1 MTPMNYTPS
10 RPILVSGI
18 KHCGKSTLGRRL
30 AVELGIEFHDLD
42 DLVVELCRENRGGL
56 DAITW
61 EPREIYR
68 RLGKSGFQELEI
80 GALKRLGERGGL
92 YVLALGGGTPDNPNA
107 LPVLSGLGIMVYL
120 YEEAEVLFSRIA
132 ARGIPPFLDERA
144 PWESFLELFRHRD
157 TLYRS
162 TADLVV
168 ELNGADVQDG
178 AARIRKSLQEM
189 DNVR

>member
-1 MTPMNYTPS
+1 MNYIPS

-30 AVELGIEFHDLD
+30 AAELGLEFHDLD
-42 DLVVELCRENRGGL
+42 DLVVDLCRENRGGP

-68 RLGKSGFQELEI
+68 RLGKSGFQELET
-80 GALKRLGERGGL
+80 GALKRLSERGGL
-92 YVLALGGGTPDNPNA
+92 YVLALGGGTPDNPDA

-132 ARGIPPFLDERA
+132 ARGIPPFLDEKA

>member
-1 MTPMNYTPS
+1 MNYTPS

>member
-1 MTPMNYTPS
+1 MNYTPS

-30 AVELGIEFHDLD
+30 ASELGLAFHDLD
-42 DLVVELCRENRGGL
+42 DLVVELCRENRGGP

-68 RLGKSGFQELEI
+68 RLGKTGFQELELA
-80 GALKRLGERGGL
+80 ALKGLGEQGGF
-92 YVLALGGGTPDNPNA
+92 YVLALGGGTPDNPEA
-107 LPVLSGLGIMVYL
+107 RRVLPGLGIMVYL
-120 YEEAEVLFSRIA
+120 YEEADVLFSRIA
-132 ARGIPPFLDERA
+132 ARGIPPFLDEQA
-144 PWESFLELFRHRD
+144 PRESFLELFKRRD
-157 TLYRS
+157 ALYRS

-168 ELNGADVQDG
+168 ELKGADVQDG
-178 AARIRKSLQEM
+178 TDKILKGLQEM